1 MVSVGAD
8 TRFVCDHSE
17 KALRHAIRL
26 CCDAQVKFETSSA
39 FGRVAETINKIAREV
54 RADQIVMGTGGFIPL
69 CGAVF
74 GSTKSGD
81 SGFVSVAVST

>member
-1 MVSVGAD
+1 M
-8 TRFVCDHSE
+8 RPLR

-54 RADQIVMGTGGFIPL
+54 RADQIVMGTRGFIPL
-69 CGAVF
+69 RSAVF
-74 GSTKSGD
+74 GWVSTKSGD